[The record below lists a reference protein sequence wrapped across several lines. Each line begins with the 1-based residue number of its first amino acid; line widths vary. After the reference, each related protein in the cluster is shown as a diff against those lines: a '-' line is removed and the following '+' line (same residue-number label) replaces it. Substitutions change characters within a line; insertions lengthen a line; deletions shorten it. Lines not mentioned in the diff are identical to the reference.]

1 MTATA
6 SHGTELLLTLQ
17 VGGRL
22 CGLPVSRIRDV
33 IRCERIARVPLA
45 PPGVAGLLNLRGRI
59 VTAVDLRDRL
69 GLPPAAPD
77 AARMNV
83 VVEERGELYSLLADG
98 VGEVLSVN
106 PESRDDVPHTLRGP
120 WREHAVA
127 VHRLDDGLL
136 IELDADRILAFGAR
150 SGGDMRR

>member
-1 MTATA
+1 MTATD
-6 SHGTELLLTLQ
+6 TETHLLLTLT
-17 VGGRL
+17 VGGRR

-45 PPGVAGLLNLRGRI
+45 PTGVAGVLNLRGRI
-59 VTAVDLRDRL
+59 VTAIDMRDRL
-69 GLPPAAPD
+69 GLPPAEPD
-77 AARMNV
+77 AQRMSV
-83 VVEERGELYSLLADG
+83 VVEQQSELYSLLADE
-98 VGEVLSVN
+98 VGDVLA
-106 PESRDDVPHTLRGP
+106 PPAEARADVPHTLRGP

-150 SGGDMRR
+150 AAAEMRR